1 MSGEQL
7 SSYQNER
14 SIPFTP
20 WLHRMAAQHYRSA
33 KLVFGWSFYRQGTSG
48 GSSSADEFL
57 TPLSPGLEIPNHV
70 SEGRGRR
77 VKDWQSLSP
86 DVEPCLSWMAW
97 SHSKIRQVHKKDAYV
112 NFPCRPLFLAVI
124 CGCSAGL
131 SREAL
136 HEVYVP
142 QIQRGN
148 ASFAAKVLRARGA
161 LLSVLA
167 HFFEHCRWG
176 SPAER
181 HSSYFASTEF
191 VWEGTEGN
199 IG

>member
-1 MSGEQL
+1 
-7 SSYQNER
+7 
-14 SIPFTP
+14 
-20 WLHRMAAQHYRSA
+20 MAAQHYRSA

-57 TPLSPGLEIPNHV
+57 TPLSPGLEILTHG

-77 VKDWQSLSP
+77 VKDWQSSSP

-124 CGCSAGL
+124 CGCNAGL
-131 SREAL
+131 FREAL

-148 ASFAAKVLRARGA
+148 ASLELIEATYKKNRALIAARRPRRVSAKARIDRAWPGYWERWIQKFDPA
-161 LLSVLA
+161 DQQFVREECARRILEENVHSV
-167 HFFEHCRWG
+167 
-176 SPAER
+176 
-181 HSSYFASTEF
+181 
-191 VWEGTEGN
+191 
-199 IG
+199 